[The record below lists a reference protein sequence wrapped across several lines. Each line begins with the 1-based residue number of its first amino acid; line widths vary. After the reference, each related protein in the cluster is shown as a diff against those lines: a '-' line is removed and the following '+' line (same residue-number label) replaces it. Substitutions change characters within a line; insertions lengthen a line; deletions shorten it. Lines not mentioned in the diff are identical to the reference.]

1 MNFTDSL
8 SLCSGL
14 KLNKPT
20 IQDLFFP
27 IVPKKYITFCSEN
40 HGAKQWD
47 HFQEYIDLIN
57 PYLLK
62 EEIKII
68 EIGSNDLKFHN
79 ISSVKNI
86 TNGNHW
92 SYILKNS
99 LMHIGPENFMSQLCL
114 LHKVPFIALFSNT
127 NPEYSIPS
135 WGDFKNK
142 TFLMPD
148 LKGKRPSFS
157 SEESPKSI
165 NTISAESAA
174 FETLKMLNI
183 NNEFNKF
190 DVFYTGSNYHYKLIE
205 IVPDFTPDDNFFPRS
220 LLNIRMDYLFNQEN
234 IIPFANK
241 RKISIVSD
249 KEIDI
254 ELLLKIKPSLEKL
267 FLKVDQDSNEDYA
280 KKIKAHNIPME
291 LVCKDGCDLPK
302 TRLKFFDW
310 KVPEEMNKSKK
321 DLDIPEDLCDTTR
334 YKSSKHIFSKDG
346 KFSSRSAYE
355 KGIKSHEDQLIID
368 DAVFWKDHEHYKLYN
383 LNKNE

>member
-1 MNFTDSL
+1 
-8 SLCSGL
+8 
-14 KLNKPT
+14 
-20 IQDLFFP
+20 
-27 IVPKKYITFCSEN
+27 
-40 HGAKQWD
+40 
-47 HFQEYIDLIN
+47 
-57 PYLLK
+57 
-62 EEIKII
+62 
-68 EIGSNDLKFHN
+68 
-79 ISSVKNI
+79 
-86 TNGNHW
+86 
-92 SYILKNS
+92 
-99 LMHIGPENFMSQLCL
+99 
-114 LHKVPFIALFSNT
+114 
-127 NPEYSIPS
+127 
-135 WGDFKNK
+135 
-142 TFLMPD
+142 
-148 LKGKRPSFS
+148 
-157 SEESPKSI
+157 
-165 NTISAESAA
+165 
-174 FETLKMLNI
+174 MLNI

-291 LVCKDGCDLPK
+291 LVCKDGCDLSK